1 MVAVLEGKK
10 CVELEKLTFMGGICV
25 VEVEKEVNLECI
37 EMVGRT
43 HFCFPNRQSRVAPSS
58 EQQLKLREEQGQ
70 GR

>member
-1 MVAVLEGKK
+1 MLAVLGGKK
-10 CVELEKLTFMGGICV
+10 CVELKKLTFMGGICV

-43 HFCFPNRQSRVAPSS
+43 HFCSPNSRVAPSS